1 MFSIYSKLSFKTK
14 IMFFICTI
22 TISVVT
28 ITLQIRAKQV
38 DIILKERMS
47 FRTGV
52 IADIISF
59 SISSSEISDKPFL
72 GKYSK
77 FILNEPEIEYVSFYD
92 KNNKLVY
99 AAGNYGK
106 KNIGFATEN
115 IFNVDD
121 NFYDVYREIKGENNE
136 KIGSIIVGFP
146 TQSMKEALRNH
157 LFTGIIIWLFAILLI
172 VIVTYIGLTCFLK
185 PLRYLHEAVIN
196 MGKRNFDCR
205 APISSNDND
214 EIGQIAKQFNV
225 MTEELQSFYKE
236 LENKIEKAVDGL
248 RMANQKLEKRTEEL
262 SKLNLQLKEMDKRK
276 TEFISIVS
284 HDLKTPLTSS
294 IGFADTLLNKR
305 LNLTEDTKEDFI
317 NVIATESRRLSRL
330 ISDFLDLTKIEEGI
344 FEPKIEKANIK
355 EIVNRVVEFIN
366 TKSKGISIVVESENH
381 FPLMNLD
388 EDRITQVLQNLLSNA
403 LKYSP
408 INSIIKIVIKQFA
421 EEIRISVIDQG
432 IGIPDSEKEK
442 VFQKFYRINSD
453 ISIKERGTG
462 LGLTIVKFIIELH
475 GGRIWV
481 EDNKP
486 AGSCFIFA
494 LPI

>member
-1 MFSIYSKLSFKTK
+1 
-14 IMFFICTI
+14 
-22 TISVVT
+22 
-28 ITLQIRAKQV
+28 
-38 DIILKERMS
+38 
-47 FRTGV
+47 
-52 IADIISF
+52 
-59 SISSSEISDKPFL
+59 
-72 GKYSK
+72 
-77 FILNEPEIEYVSFYD
+77 
-92 KNNKLVY
+92 
-99 AAGNYGK
+99 
-106 KNIGFATEN
+106 
-115 IFNVDD
+115 
-121 NFYDVYREIKGENNE
+121 
-136 KIGSIIVGFP
+136 
-146 TQSMKEALRNH
+146 
-157 LFTGIIIWLFAILLI
+157 
-172 VIVTYIGLTCFLK
+172 
-185 PLRYLHEAVIN
+185 
-196 MGKRNFDCR
+196 
-205 APISSNDND
+205 
-214 EIGQIAKQFNV
+214 
-225 MTEELQSFYKE
+225 
-236 LENKIEKAVDGL
+236 
-248 RMANQKLEKRTEEL
+248 
-262 SKLNLQLKEMDKRK
+262 MDKRK

-284 HDLKTPLTSS
+284 HDLKTPLTSI